1 MHELD
6 LGGELH
12 LPFLKT
18 HNQVVRPH
26 LGAINPYHLGFHL
39 FQRIEKEQ
47 GLDECFFVR
56 EVFHDIAAIRAL
68 VTHKDFID
76 LNLFSYSAKKNSYTI
91 DDISDEQGWEEIRK
105 AMISNTG
112 TNGIPVIGV
121 VDIEPGSV
129 LVLQH
134 DHDGRDLE
142 LNYAEQVVNNISTLW
157 EGVVKLHTIIEEEPW
172 EI

>member
-1 MHELD
+1 M
-6 LGGELH
+6 
-12 LPFLKT
+12 
-18 HNQVVRPH
+18 
-26 LGAINPYHLGFHL
+26 FHL
-39 FQRIEKEQ
+39 FQRIYREKGIE
-47 GLDECFFVR
+47 ECFFIR
-56 EVFHDIAAIRAL
+56 EVFHDIAAIRGL
-68 VTHKDFID
+68 LTHQDFID
-76 LNLFSYSAKKNSYTI
+76 LNLFSYSPKKNAYTI
-91 DDISDEQGWEEIRK
+91 DDISDNGGWSEVKNALIT
-105 AMISNTG
+105 NTG

>member
-1 MHELD
+1 M
-6 LGGELH
+6 
-12 LPFLKT
+12 
-18 HNQVVRPH
+18 
-26 LGAINPYHLGFHL
+26 
-39 FQRIEKEQ
+39 
-47 GLDECFFVR
+47 
-56 EVFHDIAAIRAL
+56 
-68 VTHKDFID
+68 
-76 LNLFSYSAKKNSYTI
+76 NLFSYSAKKNSYTI

-142 LNYAEQVVNNISTLW
+142 LNDAEQVVNNISTLW